1 MPHIGVLMER
11 SLQERSFKD
20 AFVNLLARS
29 AIAAI
34 DKRQTVSSITGDI
47 KDAKTAFSSWDNCMQ
62 ASFCKWPV
70 IAVIVIGGLIIL
82 SIVWCIARCLCCG
95 LSCCCECC
103 YCLKCCG
110 ECCGC
115 CDPPRGKRHKY
126 LDEPF
131 VPPHHGENQQYRSQA
146 PMSPTFKPAPAPVS
160 DVPQYAV
167 FDDSSKKD
175 ADSLPAMPSWEGAQT
190 QKVLIEDNSVE
201 MEDLKKTETQNMAL
215 SANNLS
221 HPTTPS
227 PVSPNNRN
235 PYGPPPAQGG
245 PNGYMAP
252 TRAATDPYSAN
263 GQGYDQYD
271 YNGYGQAA
279 HDNSNQGY
287 GMAAVGAMRTQT
299 PQQDYNNG
307 YNNGYGRGVD
317 QGYPQSRT
325 PRPYDEYGRSG
336 TPGAPPSYRTAP
348 SVNNAYNNP
357 ARMGSPGPAAAYGYD
372 NPTRMRSPGPQIGF
386 EYPQRSQTAT
396 PSSYN
401 RHPAPYRQYS
411 NDSNRPLVQPA
422 QEQQYSDRSGPV
434 SPIQNTGGFDFSS
447 GYSRP
452 TATTPVQTTA
462 NGGTAYPGYRTY
474 RPPGGG
480 AQQQDNWNG
489 A

>member
-1 MPHIGVLMER
+1 MTP
-11 SLQERSFKD
+11 SF
-20 AFVNLLARS
+20 
-29 AIAAI
+29 
-34 DKRQTVSSITGDI
+34 
-47 KDAKTAFSSWDNCMQ
+47 
-62 ASFCKWPV
+62 
-70 IAVIVIGGLIIL
+70 
-82 SIVWCIARCLCCG
+82 
-95 LSCCCECC
+95 
-103 YCLKCCG
+103 
-110 ECCGC
+110 
-115 CDPPRGKRHKY
+115 
-126 LDEPF
+126 
-131 VPPHHGENQQYRSQA
+131 A
-146 PMSPTFKPAPAPVS
+146 PAPAPAPVS
-160 DVPQYAV
+160 DTPQYAI
-167 FDDSSKKD
+167 FEDSKKD

-190 QKVLIEDNSVE
+190 KKILIEDDSVE
-201 MEDLKKTETQNMAL
+201 MEPLKKTETQNMAL
-215 SANNLS
+215 STNNLS

-227 PVSPNNRN
+227 PVSPDNRN

-252 TRAATDPYSAN
+252 ARAGTDPYSAN
-263 GQGYDQYD
+263 GQGYDHYD
-271 YNGYGQAA
+271 YNGYGQAR

-287 GMAAVGAMRTQT
+287 GMAAVGAMRSQT

-307 YNNGYGRGVD
+307 YNNGYGRGAD

-357 ARMGSPGPAAAYGYD
+357 ARMGSPGPGAAYGYD
-372 NPTRMRSPGPQIGF
+372 NPNRMRSPGPQIGF

-411 NDSNRPLVQPA
+411 NDSSRPLVQPT
-422 QEQQYSDRSGPV
+422 PV

-452 TATTPVQTTA
+452 STATPVQTAPAQAA

-480 AQQQDNWNG
+480 AQQQDSWNG